1 MQNTEIYEI
10 FHKRLPHRPYCTD
23 DPQTFGLIVRPAH
36 MALQK
41 RLIQPNPPCSLSW
54 LIFDVDN
61 ENGAFA
67 WDDAL
72 LPQPTIAISNPENGH
87 AHLYYG
93 LSVPV
98 CKSFA
103 ARSHP
108 IRYAAAL
115 EAAYR
120 EKLGADFRYG
130 GLVAKNPFHRYW
142 RTTWCPRLYELGEL
156 AEYVELKKLPAA
168 SVEAAGLGRNCT
180 LFETLRNW
188 SYRAVLPFKRSHGSE
203 DEWSRFVREHADQL
217 NVFVTPLSP
226 GEVKSIAKSVAR
238 WAWREFSDH
247 RFSAIQSARGKR
259 GGRPRSTTRDGKPWE
274 ALGVSRATY
283 YRKCRHSPP
292 VGGLLH

>member
-41 RLIQPNPPCSLSW
+41 RLIQPNPPCHVSW
-54 LIFDVDN
+54 LIFDIDN

-67 WDDAL
+67 WEDAL
-72 LPQPTIAISNPENGH
+72 LPEPTITISNPENGH

-98 CKSFA
+98 CRSFA
-103 ARSHP
+103 ARNHP
-108 IRYAAAL
+108 LRYAAAV

-120 EKLGADFRYG
+120 AKLGADFRYAA
-130 GLVAKNPFHRYW
+130 LVAKNPFHSHW
-142 RTTWCPRLYELGEL
+142 RTTWYPHLYELGEL
-156 AEYVELKKLPAA
+156 AEYVELKKRLVAP
-168 SVEAAGLGRNCT
+168 VEPVGLGRNCT

-188 SYRAVLPFKRSHGSE
+188 SYRTVLQHKRNRMSE
-203 DEWSRFVREHADQL
+203 GAWGGVVREHAEFL

-238 WAWREFSDH
+238 WTWREFSDQ

-259 GGRPRSTTRDGKPWE
+259 GGRPRTTTRDGKPWV

-283 YRKCRHSPP
+283 YRNFRDALP
-292 VGGLLH
+292 GGDLHQ